1 MLYLFGNYEG
11 DRLILTDFDEI
22 RHIRRVFA
30 QNERI

>member
-1 MLYLFGNYEG
+1 MYLFGNYEG

-22 RHIRRVFA
+22 RHIRVFA